1 MSQSRRDY
9 RREALQLL
17 KGENTMQ
24 TGTAY
29 YAIQIDSF
37 TLKNNLPKP
46 EYLPTLRKL
55 QADLKTAL
63 NNKTQFKTEQA
74 ASEAFSELPQN
85 LQAASAVIELT
96 PVFGIL

>member
-1 MSQSRRDY
+1 
-9 RREALQLL
+9 
-17 KGENTMQ
+17 MQ

-37 TLKNNLPKP
+37 KLKNNLPKP

-74 ASEAFSELPQN
+74 ANDAFSKLPQD
-85 LQAASAVIELT
+85 LQTASAVIELT